1 MIQEQDKKLEKYS
14 KDIYKVLIQ
23 DEVLLRYLHYIPT
36 SRVDNPLD
44 PSKDN
49 ILDKDVDSLWG
60 IIDDVIVPAPKI
72 SDLVDTQKSRLL
84 VYAGYGR
91 GTNSNYL
98 FSNQEYEIDI
108 FVHADTQTM
117 DFRMEKIHDRVN
129 ELLFNQHITG
139 MGKLLF
145 KGRQPINAIKDY
157 FGYKMIFTFSSEN
170 Y

>member
-14 KDIYKVLIQ
+14 SDIYKVLID
-23 DEVLLRYLHYIPT
+23 DEILLRYLHYIPT
-36 SRVDNPLD
+36 SRIDDPLD
-44 PSKDN
+44 ESKGN
-49 ILDKDVDSLWG
+49 IMDKDIDTLWE

-98 FSNQEYEIDI
+98 FSNQDYEIDI

-117 DFRMEKIHDRVN
+117 DFRMEKIHDRVI
-129 ELLFNQHITG
+129 ELLFNKNVTG
-139 MGKLLF
+139 VGKLLF